1 MLDKKSI
8 RDHLEQ
14 KSDELKKGARGGDP
28 FIWHRI
34 IMGCIL
40 ALVGV
45 FLIGAILLNF
55 VLERQ
60 AYEIRHIPVVD
71 ATENA
76 VLPEGDY
83 NIYSIYF
90 DEDKVNHYLVSLKEG
105 GVVVAVNA
113 PENTIVPKDILRMV
127 KYDPAT
133 YTLHVTMNGSWHFI
147 STSVRDDILKKLEAQ
162 ASTANG
168 SVATET
174 DNPDNQN

>member
-1 MLDKKSI
+1 MDKKSI

-14 KSDELKKGARGGDP
+14 KSDELKKGAKGGDP

-60 AYEIRHIPVVD
+60 AYEIRHMPVVD

-90 DEDKVNHYLVSLKEG
+90 DEDKVNHYIVSLKDG
-105 GVVVAVNA
+105 GVVVAVKA
-113 PENTIVPKDILRMV
+113 PENTQVPKDILRMV

-133 YTLHVTMNGSWHFI
+133 YTLRVYSNGSWHFV
-147 STSVRDDILKKLEAQ
+147 STSVRENILKQIERTPQADTNEA
-162 ASTANG
+162 TN
-168 SVATET
+168 TT
-174 DNPDNQN
+174 NQN

>member
-14 KSDELKKGARGGDP
+14 KSDELKKGAREGDP

-60 AYEIRHIPVVD
+60 AYEVRHMPVVD

-105 GVVVAVNA
+105 GVVVAVKA

-147 STSVRDDILKKLEAQ
+147 STSVRDDIL
-162 ASTANG
+162 
-168 SVATET
+168 
-174 DNPDNQN
+174 NPDNQN

>member
-60 AYEIRHIPVVD
+60 AYEVRHMPVVD

-90 DEDKVNHYLVSLKEG
+90 DEDRVNHYLVSLKEG
-105 GVVVAVNA
+105 GVVVAVKA

-162 ASTANG
+162 ASTAKG
-168 SVATET
+168 SVATEM

>member
-60 AYEIRHIPVVD
+60 AYEVRHMPVVD

-105 GVVVAVNA
+105 GVVVAVKA
-113 PENTIVPKDILRMV
+113 QENTIVPKDILRMV

-162 ASTANG
+162 ASTAKG

>member
-1 MLDKKSI
+1 MDKKSI

-14 KSDELKKGARGGDP
+14 KSDELKKGAKGGDP

-90 DEDKVNHYLVSLKEG
+90 DEDKVNHYIVSLKDG
-105 GVVVAVNA
+105 GVVVAVKA
-113 PENTIVPKDILRMV
+113 PESTQVPRDILRMV

-133 YTLHVTMNGSWHFI
+133 YTLHVTSNGSWHFV
-147 STSVRDDILKKLEAQ
+147 STSVRDAILKQIESQTPQ
-162 ASTANG
+162 ADTSETTDTAN
-168 SVATET
+168 
-174 DNPDNQN
+174 QN

>member
-1 MLDKKSI
+1 MDKKSI

-14 KSDELKKGARGGDP
+14 KSDELKKGAKGGDP

-40 ALVGV
+40 ALFGV

-60 AYEIRHIPVVD
+60 AYEIRHMPVVD

-90 DEDKVNHYLVSLKEG
+90 DEDKVNHYIVSLKDG
-105 GVVVAVNA
+105 GVVVAVKA
-113 PENTIVPKDILRMV
+113 PENTQVPRDILRMV

-133 YTLHVTMNGSWHFI
+133 YTLHVTSNGSWHFV
-147 STSVRDDILKKLEAQ
+147 STSVHDAILKQIESQ
-162 ASTANG
+162 TPQVDTSETTDTAN
-168 SVATET
+168 
-174 DNPDNQN
+174 QN

>member
-1 MLDKKSI
+1 MDVLDKKSI

-90 DEDKVNHYLVSLKEG
+90 DEDKANHYLVSLKEG
-105 GVVVAVNA
+105 GVVVAVKA

-133 YTLHVTMNGSWHFI
+133 YTLHVTSNGSWHFV
-147 STSVRDDILKKLEAQ
+147 STSVREAILKRIESQTPQADTSEA
-162 ASTANG
+162 TD
-168 SVATET
+168 TE
-174 DNPDNQN
+174 NQN

>member
-1 MLDKKSI
+1 MDKKSI
-8 RDHLEQ
+8 RDHLER

-90 DEDKVNHYLVSLKEG
+90 DEDKVNHYIVSLKDG
-105 GVVVAVNA
+105 GVVVAVKA
-113 PENTIVPKDILRMV
+113 PESTQVPRDILRMV

-133 YTLHVTMNGSWHFI
+133 YTLHVTSNGNWHFF
-147 STSVRDDILKKLEAQ
+147 STSVRDAILKQIESQTPQ
-162 ASTANG
+162 ADISETTDTAN
-168 SVATET
+168 
-174 DNPDNQN
+174 QN